1 MPSADLQQRSDAELV
16 VALRAGDEEV
26 FAALIERYSPALM
39 AIAQRY
45 APSRAVAEEVLQDT
59 WVGLL
64 RGIDD
69 FQERSS
75 LKTWLFRILINTAM
89 SRSRSELRSVPF
101 SSVAPRDDEP
111 SVDPDRFMADHE
123 RWPGHWS
130 SPPRSWDA
138 VPEAQL
144 IGRETLGA
152 VELAIRRLPERQQQ
166 VIVLR
171 DVEGWSSDEVCEAL
185 GLSEGNQRV
194 LLHRARSK
202 VRTTVEAK
210 LGAPEI

>member
-1 MPSADLQQRSDAELV
+1 MQFADLQQQSDAELV
-16 VALRAGDEEV
+16 AALRAGDEDV
-26 FAALIERYSPALM
+26 FAALIEHYSPVLM

-45 APSRAVAEEVLQDT
+45 VPSRAVAEEVLQDT

-69 FQERSS
+69 FEARSS

-89 SRSRSELRSVPF
+89 SRSRSEQRSVPF
-101 SSVAPRDDEP
+101 SAVAPRDDEP
-111 SVDPDRFMADHE
+111 SVDPERFMADHE

-130 SPPRSWDA
+130 SPPRSWDS
-138 VPEAQL
+138 VPEARL
-144 IGRETLGA
+144 IGRETLHA
-152 VELAIRRLPERQQQ
+152 VEQAIRRLPERQQQ

-202 VRTTVEAK
+202 VRATVETR
-210 LGAPEI
+210 LGEPAI